1 VSFTLAHLSDA
12 HLANLGAGDVF
23 RDFSRKRLIGGVSWF
38 LNRKNFHLQSVA
50 DAVQASIIAANP
62 DHIAFTGDAVN
73 IAALAEFELA
83 ANWIARFGLSRR
95 LSFVPGNHDT
105 YVHVPWNKG
114 LAHFAPWM
122 SPDRH
127 DTLSEASHFPFVRL
141 RRTAAIIGLNSGQ
154 PQNYRRAAGTLGDQQ
169 LRDLRHIL
177 GQLGQ
182 QGFYRVVMIHH
193 PPLPGLAVPRK
204 ALTDAAEL
212 KAVLSEEGSELVLHG
227 HNHTSM
233 LNWLDTKSGPTPIVG
248 VPSASANGDAKHE
261 AAAWNLYHIRRLQG
275 RWTTDMTTHRWNR
288 ETASIDTLPTVTLS
302 PP

>member
-12 HLANLGAGDVF
+12 HLANLGAGDVL
-23 RDFSRKRLIGGVSWF
+23 RDFSGKRLIGGVSWF

-50 DAVQASIIAANP
+50 DAVQASIVAANP
-62 DHIAFTGDAVN
+62 DHIAFTGDAIN
-73 IAALAEFELA
+73 IAALTEFELA
-83 ANWIARFGLSRR
+83 ANWITRFGSPRR

-105 YVHVPWNKG
+105 YVHVPWDKG
-114 LAHFAPWM
+114 LGHFAPWM

-127 DTLSEASHFPFVRL
+127 DTLSEASHFPFVRM
-141 RRTAAIIGLNSGQ
+141 RRTTAIIGLNSGQ

-177 GQLGQ
+177 AQLGQ

-212 KAVLSEEGSELVLHG
+212 KTVLSEEGCELVLHG